1 MHRIT
6 DQSVAAFTRSLSGRF
21 VLPKRLW
28 QRARSVPQS
37 RAAAHASPEM
47 IAAATTP
54 VEVVLAQLE
63 SGPAGLTTAAADAR
77 RAVHGPNVVDTQAR
91 PSRLQILAR
100 SCRNPLVALLAVLAV
115 SSLVI
120 GDAAPAALMAVM
132 LAISVGL
139 RFVQE
144 SRAGAA
150 AAGLAPLVSLHAT
163 VLRDGVPI
171 ELHVDRLVPGD
182 LIHLAAGDMVP
193 ADMRIVA
200 CKDLC
205 VSQAGLTGESI
216 PVEKFARPD
225 AASAASPLDWASVCW
240 LGTSVS
246 SGSAEAVVVATG
258 HDTFLGSVSA
268 AAAAAPPPTAFD
280 RGLQRFTWLMVALVA
295 VMVPVVFVING
306 VLKGDWPAAFLFAL
320 AVGVGLAPE
329 MLPMVVAV
337 CLSRGAI
344 DMAGKRVIVK
354 HLEAIEN
361 LGAMDVLCT
370 DKTGTLTLDRIILE
384 RHCDVRLR
392 EDPEVLR
399 LAWLNS
405 HFQTSLRNLLDRAIL
420 EHETFCERVPH
431 EGYAKIDEIPF
442 DFDRRLMS
450 VVIAVPTGGRQLI
463 CKGAPE
469 AVHARCGSFAVDG
482 CVEPLTGD
490 ALAAIGRE
498 FEQLSGQGFRV
509 LAVATRDVPD
519 RPAYA
524 REDERDLVL
533 RGYVAFLDPPKDSAS
548 AALEALARGG
558 IGVKVL
564 TGDNELVSR
573 TVCRQVGI
581 DPEPVLLGTEV
592 DRMDEAELG
601 AAAERASLLARL
613 NPAHKARIVRALQA
627 RGHVVG
633 FLGDGI
639 NDGLALRAADVG
651 LSVDSAAD
659 IARESADCIL
669 LEKDLRVLE
678 EGVREGRKVF
688 VNILKYI
695 RMGASSNFGNMLSV
709 LLASVA
715 LPFVP
720 MTPLQILTNN
730 LLYDCSQVAIP
741 SDDVDPEQVA
751 RPRPWSLGQI
761 ARFILL
767 LGPCSSLFDALTFAV
782 LVYGFDGA
790 DPARMPLFRTAW
802 FVESLLTQT
811 LVIHVIRTARMPF
824 VESRASRP
832 LAATTVAVV
841 GVTIWLPSSP
851 LAPLLGFVPLP
862 ATWWPVLAATVAGY
876 LATAWGLRKW
886 LVARGWID

>member
-1 MHRIT
+1 
-6 DQSVAAFTRSLSGRF
+6 
-21 VLPKRLW
+21 
-28 QRARSVPQS
+28 
-37 RAAAHASPEM
+37 
-47 IAAATTP
+47 
-54 VEVVLAQLE
+54 
-63 SGPAGLTTAAADAR
+63 
-77 RAVHGPNVVDTQAR
+77 
-91 PSRLQILAR
+91 
-100 SCRNPLVALLAVLAV
+100 
-115 SSLVI
+115 
-120 GDAAPAALMAVM
+120 
-132 LAISVGL
+132 
-139 RFVQE
+139 
-144 SRAGAA
+144 
-150 AAGLAPLVSLHAT
+150 
-163 VLRDGVPI
+163 VLRDGQAV
-171 ELHVDRLVPGD
+171 ELPVDRLVPGD
-182 LIHLAAGDMVP
+182 LVHLAAGDMVP
-193 ADMRIVA
+193 ADVRVVS
-200 CKDLC
+200 CKDLF

-216 PVEKFARPD
+216 PVEKFARPAT
-225 AASAASPLDWASVCW
+225 AAAAAPLDLESVCW
-240 LGTSVS
+240 LGTSVA

-258 HDTFLGSVSA
+258 HDTFLGGVSA
-268 AAAAAPPPTAFD
+268 SVAAPPPPTAFD
-280 RGLQRFTWLMVALVA
+280 RGLRRFTWLMVALVA
-295 VMVPVVFVING
+295 VMVPVVFVVNG
-306 VLKGDWPAAFLFAL
+306 ALKGDWPAALLFAL

-329 MLPMVVAV
+329 MLPMIVAV
-337 CLSRGAI
+337 CLARGAI

-405 HFQTSLRNLLDRAIL
+405 HFQTSLKNLLDRAIL
-420 EHETFCERVPH
+420 EHEAFCERVPH
-431 EGYAKIDEIPF
+431 DGYAKIDEIPF

-450 VVIAVPTGGRQLI
+450 VVVAPPRGGRQLI

-482 CVEPLTGD
+482 GVEPLTVD

-498 FEQLSGQGFRV
+498 YDRLSGQGFRV
-509 LAVATRDVPD
+509 LAVATRDVPA
-519 RPAYA
+519 RQAYA

-548 AALEALARGG
+548 SALAALARGG
-558 IGVKVL
+558 VGVKVL

-581 DPEPVLLGTEV
+581 DPEPVLLGSEV
-592 DRMDEAELG
+592 DLLDDAALG
-601 AAAERASLLARL
+601 AAAERAVLLARL

-633 FLGDGI
+633 FLGDGS
-639 NDGLALRAADVG
+639 NDSPALRAADVG
-651 LSVDSAAD
+651 LSVESAAD

-730 LLYDCSQVAIP
+730 LLYDVSQVPIP
-741 SDDVDPEQVA
+741 TDDVDPEQIA
-751 RPRPWSLGQI
+751 RPRPWSLRQI
-761 ARFILL
+761 FQFILL

-782 LVYGFDGA
+782 LWYGFGCS

-811 LVIHVIRTARMPF
+811 LVIHAIRTDRIPV
-824 VESRASRP
+824 VESRPSRA
-832 LAATTVAVV
+832 LTATTAAVAAV
-841 GVTIWLPSSP
+841 GVWLPSSP
-851 LAPLLGFVPLP
+851 LAPVFGFVPLP
-862 ATWWPVLAATVAGY
+862 AAWWPVLATTVAGY
-876 LATAWGLRKW
+876 LAAAWGLKKW
-886 LVARGWID
+886 LSARGWIE